1 MSFDALSPDLSAA
14 LAEQGITEPTPVQAA
29 VIPDAMAGADVLG
42 RARTGSGKTLAF
54 GIPMLERLAG
64 RSSRPCHPRALA
76 IVPTRELANQV
87 ARSLQP
93 LAQTLDLRLTTVYG
107 GTPYDRQTRQIRQ
120 RADIVVATPGRLQDL
135 FEQGYVFFDDV
146 EITVLD
152 EADHLCDLGFYPA
165 VDKLVGLTP
174 AGSQRILLSATLD
187 GDIDRLVRDHLRE
200 PKLHELDPN
209 AGAVTTMTHHTLV
222 VGGFREKVDA
232 AADLVEANGRTILFT
247 RTRDGAVEL
256 AEALSER
263 GVAAVDLHGDLSQ
276 RARER
281 NLARFTSGEARAV
294 VATDVAARGIHV
306 DDVSLVVHFD
316 AAGDQKSYLHR
327 SGRTARAGAHGCV
340 VTITTPKFASSVARM
355 QSGAGVEVRHHDIRT
370 APRPLTAE
378 ALAASGTTEAP
389 ATHRKPAGRS
399 GYKGGYKGGQK
410 SGYKGGFKS
419 GGQKSGYKAGDQG
432 GQKSGYRSGYNKGGF
447 KSGGH
452 QGGPGRRGQAA
463 DHQGGY
469 RGKRYDASASSR

>member
-1 MSFDALSPDLSAA
+1 MSFDALSPDLTAA

-29 VIPDAMAGADVLG
+29 VIPDAMAGSDVLG

-64 RSSRPCHPRALA
+64 RTSRPCHPRAIA

-87 ARSLQP
+87 ARSMQP
-93 LAQTLDLRLTTVYG
+93 LAHTLDLRLTTVYG
-107 GTPYDRQTRQIRQ
+107 GTPYERQTRQLRQ

-232 AADLVEANGRTILFT
+232 AADLVAANGRTILFT

-281 NLARFTSGEARAV
+281 NLARFTSGEAQAV

-306 DDVSLVVHFD
+306 DDVSVVVHFD
-316 AAGDQKSYLHR
+316 PAGDPKSYLHR
-327 SGRTARAGAHGCV
+327 SGRTARAGASGCV
-340 VTITTPKFASSVARM
+340 VTISTPKFASSVARM

-370 APRPLTAE
+370 APRPMTAA
-378 ALAASGTTEAP
+378 ALAESGSAEAP
-389 ATHRKPAGRS
+389 ATQRKPYAKGGYSKGGRKPG
-399 GYKGGYKGGQK
+399 GYSKGGYKGG
-410 SGYKGGFKS
+410 GH
-419 GGQKSGYKAGDQG
+419 GQGD
-432 GQKSGYRSGYNKGGF
+432 QKSGYRSGYNKGGF
-447 KSGGH
+447 KSGNRQGGFN
-452 QGGPGRRGQAA
+452 GGPGRQGAG
-463 DHQGGY
+463 HGGQGGY
-469 RGKRYDASASSR
+469 RGKRYDAQSSSR